1 MIPDDP
7 AAFCDYLFGPT
18 YAGARYAYP
27 HRMSVRGT
35 SIPGHLFAECGAC
48 PLTVYS
54 RDQEELI
61 DMALAHAE
69 RHKQMQR

>member
-1 MIPDDP
+1 MT
-7 AAFCDYLFGPT
+7 ATALLADYLFGPT
-18 YAGARYAYP
+18 YVCDLASYTYP
-27 HRMSVRGT
+27 HRMSVRCT

-54 RDQEELI
+54 RDHEELI

-69 RHKQMQR
+69 QHKQVQR